1 MARMKRPF
9 STSMIAKVVTG
20 SRDKAV
26 RAWDFDKLSTW
37 GLLRGT
43 PQTQVEAILGAMES
57 AGLIEVSL
65 TSKPVRGQTRTW
77 KNLALTPLGGDV
89 MRGTTTDVSLAMPA
103 TRSSVARLSMQWT
116 PTTVPSMRTS
126 SSRLDAYA
134 GASHRAMMCRPTWSP
149 PTEP

>member
-1 MARMKRPF
+1 MVTEARPLDAAELQVVIKILACMARMKRPF

-77 KNLALTPLGGDV
+77 KNLMAPTGRRCHAPPPPMSPSPRPPRSPV
-89 MRGTTTDVSLAMPA
+89 
-103 TRSSVARLSMQWT
+103 TRSF
-116 PTTVPSMRTS
+116 
-126 SSRLDAYA
+126 DD
-134 GASHRAMMCRPTWSP
+134 
-149 PTEP
+149 